1 MEEQIKV
8 LLVDDNDSIRELLR
22 VEFSMDPRFKVVGE
36 ATDGRS
42 ALRAVE
48 LEKPDVVVLDLL
60 MPQMDGFHAI
70 SQIQFS
76 SPETKILVLT
86 NADVDKLSLE
96 YKGAHAVRTK
106 EEVLDSWSVTQVA
119 ASLCDTYN

>member
-22 VEFSMDPRFKVVGE
+22 IEFSMDPRFKVVGE

-76 SPETKILVLT
+76 SPDTKILVLT
-86 NADVDKLSLE
+86 NADVDRLGLE
-96 YKGAHAVRTK
+96 YKGAHAVRMK